1 MLLTA
6 RCIGGTLDGTEISRF
21 VLDEQSLTT
30 EGCVRLAVE
39 EETGRY
45 EAVGVV
51 CRWPTEEGT
60 YRESARWAS
69 ALARTWHVEEYV
81 YDHSAKTRWSGETS
95 IVYRFAD
102 GFGLDAVR
110 EGARCAVR
118 VGDPLILAAD
128 GLSVSGTRD
137 EWATRCTQVDQACD
151 AFTRISALLCE
162 APLSFDLSG
171 PVAAMEARRVEARR
185 LASLGAELE
194 GVFDPDGS
202 LEVTL
207 NQVADQLEAIR
218 CEAVDALRMLS
229 DVRLDVPKVFP
240 DEIVAGGALD
250 LAALSG
256 GITELRERSGS

>member
-1 MLLTA
+1 
-6 RCIGGTLDGTEISRF
+6 
-21 VLDEQSLTT
+21 
-30 EGCVRLAVE
+30 
-39 EETGRY
+39 
-45 EAVGVV
+45 
-51 CRWPTEEGT
+51 
-60 YRESARWAS
+60 
-69 ALARTWHVEEYV
+69 
-81 YDHSAKTRWSGETS
+81 
-95 IVYRFAD
+95 
-102 GFGLDAVR
+102 
-110 EGARCAVR
+110 
-118 VGDPLILAAD
+118 
-128 GLSVSGTRD
+128 
-137 EWATRCTQVDQACD
+137 
-151 AFTRISALLCE
+151 
-162 APLSFDLSG
+162 
-171 PVAAMEARRVEARR
+171 MEARRVEARR